1 MNAPLPG
8 RPSPWGAW
16 WLAIRP
22 RTMPLAITPVLV
34 GTSLAWHET
43 GGFQP
48 GPLLAAL
55 LAAALIQ
62 AGTNLHN
69 DAGDFARGA
78 DTPDR
83 LGPRRATAEGWLTL
97 RQVTT
102 GAYLCFGIALLV
114 GIYLARVGG
123 WPIVALGIASLAAGL
138 AYTGGIRPIAYSALG
153 ELFVF
158 LFFGLAAV
166 GGSYYLQTGRV
177 SAASLLAGAA
187 LGLLAAAVLVVNNY
201 RDFDTD
207 RRAGKRTLAVVVGRE
222 GAQRLYVWM
231 LALPFPAALAV
242 TDTPWVWA
250 VGLTAPSAFNLVRC
264 FQRESPG
271 PVFNGILAATARL
284 QLHFGLLFSLG
295 LLLPRW

>member
-1 MNAPLPG
+1 MNAPQLAPC
-8 RPSPWGAW
+8 SPWQIW

-22 RTMPLAITPVLV
+22 KTLPLAVTPVLV

-43 GGFQP
+43 AAFLP

-55 LAAALIQ
+55 VAAILIQ

-97 RQVTT
+97 EQVTT
-102 GAYLCFGIALLV
+102 GAYVCFGAALLIGV
-114 GIYLARVGG
+114 YLARVGG
-123 WPIVALGIASLAAGL
+123 WPIVAVGIASLLAGF
-138 AYTGGIRPIAYSALG
+138 AYTGGARPIAYSALG

-166 GGSYYLQTGRV
+166 AGSYYLQTGHV
-177 SAASLLAGAA
+177 SITSLVAGMA

-201 RDFDTD
+201 RDLETD
-207 RRAGKRTLAVVVGRE
+207 QRAGKQTLAVTIGRP
-222 GAQRLYVWM
+222 ATKRLYAWM
-231 LALPFPAALAV
+231 LALPFPAVLAIAA
-242 TDTPWVWA
+242 TPWIWG
-250 VGLTAPSAFNLVRC
+250 VGLTAPLAWNLVRR
-264 FQRESPG
+264 FGREPPG
-271 PVFNGILAATARL
+271 PVFNPILADTARL
-284 QLHFGLLFSLG
+284 QFLFGLVLSLC
-295 LLLPRW
+295 LLLPG